1 MSLDIR
7 SLISQIDASR
17 IARDIEYLASDPL
30 PCRKVNF
37 TVPGHE
43 KNSLDET
50 DEYIEFQLA
59 ARGWDVGRVPFQ
71 VQAFRCD
78 ETKPRAH
85 RYSAADP
92 SDPWHVAN
100 NVVTRKVGESV
111 PDEIILLVSHKDSP
125 SWADCPGAHDN
136 AVGTAANLEIARILA
151 DVALPRTVEFLF
163 CNEEHAP
170 WTSVGAANAAAERGD
185 SLIAVLN
192 QDSLGGKSPDD
203 FAADRKVNV
212 TGYTTPEGER
222 LAELMARVNE
232 EYEIGLA
239 QSSYARERPGDDD
252 GSFINAGF
260 PAAVINVGSL
270 PFAFEHYHVEGDTV
284 DSVDVEN
291 VAMAAQAVLAATL
304 TLAVNGR

>member
-1 MSLDIR
+1 MSIDIR

-17 IARDIEYLASDPL
+17 IARDIQFLASDPL
-30 PCRKVNF
+30 PYRKVSY
-37 TVPGHE
+37 TVPGHQQ
-43 KNSLDET
+43 NSLADA
-50 DEYIEFQLA
+50 DDYIDLQLA
-59 ARGWDVGRVPFQ
+59 ACGWGVERVSFQ
-71 VQAFRCD
+71 AQAFRCD

-85 RYSAADP
+85 RYSAPDP
-92 SDPWHVAN
+92 LDSWYTVH
-100 NVVTRKVGESV
+100 NVVTRKVGERI
-111 PDEIILLVSHKDSP
+111 PEEIIVLVSHKDSP

-136 AVGTAANLEIARILA
+136 AVGTAANQEIARVLA
-151 DVALPRTVEFLF
+151 SLALPRTVEFLF

-185 SLIAVLN
+185 NLIAVLN

-203 FAADRKVNV
+203 YAADRKVNV

-232 EYEIGLA
+232 EYGIGLT
-239 QSSYARERPGDDD
+239 QTSYARERPGDDD

-284 DSVDVEN
+284 DTVDVDN
-291 VAMAAQAVLAATL
+291 VALATQAVLAAVL
-304 TLAVNGR
+304 TLAAS